1 MDFLLLAFLWC
12 VGGSKLLHVASP
24 VIEISREKTAK
35 RAGLF
40 LLVEGQRLIS
50 DNVFLNKE

>member
-1 MDFLLLAFLWC
+1 
-12 VGGSKLLHVASP
+12 
-24 VIEISREKTAK
+24 VIEISGEKTAK

-50 DNVFLNKE
+50 DNFFLTKE